1 MDIAYRFSQF
11 GQIFLLRGCR
21 FSNFFLRRRLLTA
34 AGFRRF
40 AANQDNIMKLF
51 AKPQRNRR
59 KNFDA
64 SLSFHGSSVPVP
76 GRKLLTLETKI
87 ILLVWVVVA
96 LSLFTTYILISNK
109 VYEIVEEVMGK
120 NATRIAQVV
129 AQSPAIVESLT
140 SDKQSLEIANWA
152 ALLGEVT
159 KADFV
164 VYDSNGTV
172 RYRSSP
178 KPLVEEVK
186 EDDTLPL
193 EAKDYIFVQQVSQGY
208 FLRATSP
215 ITGPDNRLI
224 GSVAVGISV
233 DSASEALG
241 ESRFTVIFA
250 SYFGLLLGMMGALFL
265 AKNIKDTLFG
275 LEPFAIAR
283 LLQERDAMLQSVRE
297 GIVAIDNKGNV
308 TLVNEEALRVLDME
322 GQRDELLNQPIE
334 LVVPHTRLLNVLE
347 TRTAEYDQEEVLN
360 GTAVVMNRVPVNV
373 DKKTVAAIATFR
385 DRSEIKQMAEE
396 LTGVKNYV
404 EALRSQTHDFMNKLH
419 VILGM
424 VRLKCYDELS
434 EYIARISSEQEEE
447 TDFVAQR
454 IKDPV
459 LAGFW
464 IGKLSRARE
473 LGVYLRLQPDSYMPN
488 LDNIDFTNDLVTL
501 IGNLVDNAMEALQDA
516 DRKRVRLTLTRET
529 DHLYIEVQD
538 SGGGIPAEL
547 QADVFT
553 KGFSTKAANRG
564 FGLALVKKV
573 LERRSGELSLES
585 SPQTG
590 TTFRIKIPY

>member
-1 MDIAYRFSQF
+1 MK
-11 GQIFLLRGCR
+11 
-21 FSNFFLRRRLLTA
+21 FFT
-34 AGFRRF
+34 
-40 AANQDNIMKLF
+40 
-51 AKPQRNRR
+51 KPRQTHR
-59 KNFDA
+59 KNFDD
-64 SLSFHGSSVPVP
+64 SLSFHGSSLPVP

-96 LSLFTTYILISNK
+96 SSLFTTYILISNK

-129 AQSPAIVESLT
+129 AQSPAIIESLAT
-140 SDKQSLEIANWA
+140 DKQSLEIVNWA
-152 ALLGEVT
+152 VLLGEVT

-164 VYDSNGTV
+164 VYDSKGVV

-178 KPLVEEVK
+178 KPLVEEIN

-193 EAKDYIFVQQVSQGY
+193 EAKSYIFVQQVSQGY

-215 ITGPDNRLI
+215 ILGPDNNLI
-224 GSVAVGISV
+224 GTVAVGISV

-250 SYFGLLLGMMGALFL
+250 SYFGLLLGMLGALFL

-297 GIVAIDNKGNV
+297 GIVAIDSKGTV
-308 TLVNEEALRVLDME
+308 TLVNEEALRVLGME
-322 GQRDELLNQPIE
+322 GQREKLLNQPIE
-334 LVVPHTRLLNVLE
+334 SVVPHTRLLNVIAA
-347 TRTAEYDQEEVLN
+347 RTAEYDQEEVLN

-373 DKKTVAAIATFR
+373 EKKTVAAIATFR
-385 DRSEIKQMAEE
+385 DRSEIRQMAEE
-396 LTGVKNYV
+396 LTGVKSYV

-434 EYIARISSEQEEE
+434 DYIARISSEQEEE
-447 TDFVAQR
+447 TDFVVQR

-473 LGVYLRLQPDSYMPN
+473 LGVYLRLHPDSFVPN
-488 LDNIDFTNDLVTL
+488 LDNVDFTNDLVTL
-501 IGNLVDNAMEALQDA
+501 IGNLVDNAMEALQDSV
-516 DRKRVRLTLTRET
+516 RKNVRLTLTHEP
-529 DHLYIEVQD
+529 HLLYIEVQD
-538 SGGGIPAEL
+538 SGAGIPVEL
-547 QADVFT
+547 QSPIFT

-573 LERRSGELSLES
+573 LERRNGVLSLES
-585 SPQTG
+585 SPASG
-590 TTFRIKIPY
+590 TVFRIKIPY

>member
-1 MDIAYRFSQF
+1 
-11 GQIFLLRGCR
+11 
-21 FSNFFLRRRLLTA
+21 
-34 AGFRRF
+34 
-40 AANQDNIMKLF
+40 MKIF
-51 AKPQRNRR
+51 AKPRQVRR

-96 LSLFTTYILISNK
+96 SSLFTTYILISNK

-129 AQSPAIVESLT
+129 AQSPAIIESLT

-152 ALLGEVT
+152 VLLGDVT

-164 VYDSNGTV
+164 VYDNSGAV

-178 KPLVEEVK
+178 KPLVQETK
-186 EDDTLPL
+186 IDDSLPL

-215 ITGPDNRLI
+215 ILGPDNLPI
-224 GSVAVGISV
+224 GTVAVGISV

-297 GIVAIDNKGNV
+297 GIVAIDSKGNV
-308 TLVNEEALRVLDME
+308 TLVNEEALRVLGME
-322 GQRDELLNQPIE
+322 GQGEKLVNHPIE
-334 LVVPHTRLLNVLE
+334 SVVPHTRLLDVIA
-347 TRTAEYDQEEVLN
+347 TKTAEYDQDEVLN
-360 GTAVVMNRVPVNV
+360 GTAVVMNRVPVTV
-373 DKKTVAAIATFR
+373 EKRTVAAIATFR

-424 VRLKCYDELS
+424 VRLKCYDELT

-473 LGVYLRLQPDSYMPN
+473 LGVYLRLQPDSFVPN

-516 DRKRVRLTLTRET
+516 ERKRVKLTLTYET

-538 SGGGIPAEL
+538 SGGGIPTEL
-547 QADVFT
+547 QTSIFE
-553 KGFSTKAANRG
+553 KGFSTKSANRG

-573 LERRSGELSLES
+573 LERRNGRLTLES
-585 SPQTG
+585 SPGQG
-590 TTFRIKIPY
+590 AIFRITIPYKDNEVKNRS

>member
-1 MDIAYRFSQF
+1 
-11 GQIFLLRGCR
+11 
-21 FSNFFLRRRLLTA
+21 
-34 AGFRRF
+34 
-40 AANQDNIMKLF
+40 
-51 AKPQRNRR
+51 
-59 KNFDA
+59 
-64 SLSFHGSSVPVP
+64 
-76 GRKLLTLETKI
+76 
-87 ILLVWVVVA
+87 
-96 LSLFTTYILISNK
+96 
-109 VYEIVEEVMGK
+109 
-120 NATRIAQVV
+120 
-129 AQSPAIVESLT
+129 
-140 SDKQSLEIANWA
+140 
-152 ALLGEVT
+152 
-159 KADFV
+159 
-164 VYDSNGTV
+164 
-172 RYRSSP
+172 
-178 KPLVEEVK
+178 
-186 EDDTLPL
+186 
-193 EAKDYIFVQQVSQGY
+193 
-208 FLRATSP
+208 
-215 ITGPDNRLI
+215 
-224 GSVAVGISV
+224 
-233 DSASEALG
+233 
-241 ESRFTVIFA
+241 
-250 SYFGLLLGMMGALFL
+250 
-265 AKNIKDTLFG
+265 
-275 LEPFAIAR
+275 
-283 LLQERDAMLQSVRE
+283 MLQSVRE

>member
-1 MDIAYRFSQF
+1 MS
-11 GQIFLLRGCR
+11 IF
-21 FSNFFLRRRLLTA
+21 T
-34 AGFRRF
+34 
-40 AANQDNIMKLF
+40 
-51 AKPQRNRR
+51 KPQLNRN

-64 SLSFHGSSVPVP
+64 TLSFHGSSMPAP

-87 ILLVWVVVA
+87 ILLVWAVVA
-96 LSLFTTYILISNK
+96 SSLFTTYILISNK
-109 VYEIVEEVMGK
+109 VYEIVEEIMGK

-129 AQSPAIVESLT
+129 AQSPTIVDSLT
-140 SDKQSLEIANWA
+140 NDKQSAEIANWA

-164 VYDSNGTV
+164 IYDSNRTI

-178 KPLVEEVK
+178 KPLVEGIK
-186 EDDTLPL
+186 EEETLPL

-215 ITGPDNRLI
+215 ILGPDNTLL
-224 GSVAVGISV
+224 GTVAVGISI
-233 DSASEALG
+233 DSATEALG

-250 SYFGLLLGMMGALFL
+250 SYFGLLLGMTGALFL

-297 GIVAIDNKGNV
+297 GIVAIDSKGNV
-308 TLVNEEALRVLDME
+308 TLVNEEALRVLDLE
-322 GQRDELLNQPIE
+322 GQREWLLNRPIE
-334 LVVPHTRLLNVLE
+334 SVVPHTRLLHVIE

-404 EALRSQTHDFMNKLH
+404 EALRSQTHEFMNKLH

-434 EYIARISSEQEEE
+434 EYIARISSEQSEEA
-447 TDFVAQR
+447 DFVAQR

-459 LAGFW
+459 LAGVW

-473 LGVYLRLQPDSYMPN
+473 LGVYLTLRPDSFVPN

-501 IGNLVDNAMEALQDA
+501 IGNLVDNAMEALQES
-516 DRKRVRLTLTRET
+516 DRKRVQLTLTHEP
-529 DHLYIEVQD
+529 DFLYIEVQD
-538 SGGGIPAEL
+538 SGNGIPAEL
-547 QADVFT
+547 RSAIFA
-553 KGFSTKAANRG
+553 KGFSTKSPNRG
-564 FGLALVKKV
+564 FGLALVNKV
-573 LERRSGELSLES
+573 LERRNGDLSLDS
-585 SPQTG
+585 SSSHG

>member
-1 MDIAYRFSQF
+1 MKIFSKPKP
-11 GQIFLLRGCR
+11 
-21 FSNFFLRRRLLTA
+21 
-34 AGFRRF
+34 F
-40 AANQDNIMKLF
+40 APKQAN
-51 AKPQRNRR
+51 P
-59 KNFDA
+59 
-64 SLSFHGSSVPVP
+64 SLSFHGITTTIP
-76 GRKLLTLETKI
+76 GKKLLTLETKI

-96 LSLFTTYILISNK
+96 SSLFTTYILISSK

-129 AQSPAIVESLT
+129 AQSPAIIESLAGQ
-140 SDKQSLEIANWA
+140 KRSLDIENWA
-152 ALLGEVT
+152 VLLGDVT

-164 VYDSNGTV
+164 VYDTEGNV

-178 KPLVEEVK
+178 VPLVEETLK
-186 EDDTLPL
+186 NDETLPL
-193 EAKDYIFVQQVSQGY
+193 EARDYIYVQQISQGY

-215 ITGPDNRLI
+215 VIGPDNTPI
-224 GSVAVGISV
+224 GLVAVGISV

-283 LLQERDAMLQSVRE
+283 LLEERDAMLQSVRE
-297 GIVAIDNKGNV
+297 GIVAIDSAGTI
-308 TLVNEEALRVLDME
+308 TLVNEEALRILDME
-322 GQRDELLNQPIE
+322 ERREELLDQNIDAAI
-334 LVVPHTRLLNVLE
+334 PHTRLMDVINN
-347 TRTAEYDQEEVLN
+347 RSAEYDQEEILN
-360 GTAVVMNRVPVNV
+360 GVAVVMNRVPVIV
-373 DKKTVAAIATFR
+373 SKRTVAVIATFR
-385 DRSEIKQMAEE
+385 DRSEIKQLAEE

-424 VRLKCYDELS
+424 VRLKCYDDLS

-473 LGVYLRLQPDSYMPN
+473 LGVYLSLQSDSHMPD
-488 LDNIDFTNDLVTL
+488 LDNIDFTSDLVTL
-501 IGNLVDNAMEALQDA
+501 IGNLVDNAMEAVQGA
-516 DRKRVRLTLTRET
+516 SRKQVRVKLAYEV
-529 DHLYIEVQD
+529 DHILVEVQD
-538 SGGGIPAEL
+538 SGPGISPEMHNTI
-547 QADVFT
+547 FE
-553 KGFSTKAANRG
+553 KGYSSKANNRG

-573 LERRSGELSLES
+573 LERRSGTISLQS
-585 SPQTG
+585 SAIQG
-590 TTFRIKIPY
+590 TVFLIKIPYNNNEVNNEL

>member
-1 MDIAYRFSQF
+1 
-11 GQIFLLRGCR
+11 
-21 FSNFFLRRRLLTA
+21 
-34 AGFRRF
+34 
-40 AANQDNIMKLF
+40 MKLF
-51 AKPQRNRR
+51 ADPKPIRP
-59 KNFDA
+59 KSFDA
-64 SLSFHGSSVPVP
+64 SMSFHGSSVPVP

-96 LSLFTTYILISNK
+96 SSLFTTYILITNK

-120 NATRIAQVV
+120 NAARIAQVV
-129 AQSPAIVESLT
+129 AHSPAIVESLSNGT
-140 SDKQSLEIANWA
+140 HSLEIANWA
-152 ALLGEVT
+152 ALMGQVT
-159 KADFV
+159 KADFI
-164 VYDSNGTV
+164 VYDNRGTV

-178 KPLVEEVK
+178 NPLPEESLQE
-186 EDDTLPL
+186 EDPRLL
-193 EAKDYIFVQQVSQGY
+193 EARDYIFVQQVSQGY
-208 FLRATSP
+208 FLRSTSP
-215 ITGPDNRLI
+215 ILGLDGSQI

-250 SYFGLLLGMMGALFL
+250 SYFGLILGMMGALFL

-275 LEPFAIAR
+275 LEPIAIAR

-297 GIVAIDNKGNV
+297 GIVAIDKAGNI

-322 GQRDELLNQPIE
+322 GQREKLLDQPIE
-334 LVVPHTRLLNVLE
+334 SVVPHTRLLDVIKSK
-347 TRTAEYDQEEVLN
+347 TAEYDQEEILN
-360 GTAVVMNRVPVNV
+360 GTAVVMNRVPVTVEQN
-373 DKKTVAAIATFR
+373 TVAAIATFR

-419 VILGM
+419 VIMGM
-424 VRLKCYDELS
+424 VRLKCYDELV

-473 LGVYLRLQPDSYMPN
+473 LGVYLRLQPDSFVPN

-501 IGNLVDNAMEALQDA
+501 IGNLVDNAMEALQDSS
-516 DRKRVRLTLTRET
+516 RKQVKLSLTHNDNQLF
-529 DHLYIEVQD
+529 IEVQD
-538 SGGGIPAEL
+538 SGAGIPLDL
-547 QADVFT
+547 QAMIFE
-553 KGFSTKAANRG
+553 KGFSTKSANRG

-573 LERRSGELSLES
+573 LERRNGLIKLDS
-585 SPQTG
+585 SPTQG
-590 TTFRIKIPY
+590 TIFSVTIPYKE

>member
-1 MDIAYRFSQF
+1 
-11 GQIFLLRGCR
+11 
-21 FSNFFLRRRLLTA
+21 
-34 AGFRRF
+34 
-40 AANQDNIMKLF
+40 MKIF

-224 GSVAVGISV
+224 GTVAVGISV

-334 LVVPHTRLLNVLE
+334 SVVPHTRLLNVLE

-473 LGVYLRLQPDSYMPN
+473 LGVYLRLQPDSFMPN

-516 DRKRVRLTLTRET
+516 ERKRVRLTLTRET
-529 DHLYIEVQD
+529 DHLFIEVQD

>member
-21 FSNFFLRRRLLTA
+21 FCNFFLRRRLLTA

-40 AANQDNIMKLF
+40 AANEDNIMKIF

-224 GSVAVGISV
+224 GTVAVGISV

-297 GIVAIDNKGNV
+297 GIVAIDNKGTV

>member
-1 MDIAYRFSQF
+1 
-11 GQIFLLRGCR
+11 
-21 FSNFFLRRRLLTA
+21 
-34 AGFRRF
+34 
-40 AANQDNIMKLF
+40 
-51 AKPQRNRR
+51 
-59 KNFDA
+59 
-64 SLSFHGSSVPVP
+64 
-76 GRKLLTLETKI
+76 
-87 ILLVWVVVA
+87 
-96 LSLFTTYILISNK
+96 
-109 VYEIVEEVMGK
+109 MGK

-224 GSVAVGISV
+224 GTVAVGISV

-297 GIVAIDNKGNV
+297 GIVAIDNKGTV

-334 LVVPHTRLLNVLE
+334 SVVPHTRLLNVLE

>member
-1 MDIAYRFSQF
+1 
-11 GQIFLLRGCR
+11 
-21 FSNFFLRRRLLTA
+21 
-34 AGFRRF
+34 
-40 AANQDNIMKLF
+40 MKLF

-224 GSVAVGISV
+224 GKVAGGISV
-233 DSASEALG
+233 ASASEALG

-334 LVVPHTRLLNVLE
+334 SVVPHTRLLNVLE

>member
-1 MDIAYRFSQF
+1 
-11 GQIFLLRGCR
+11 
-21 FSNFFLRRRLLTA
+21 
-34 AGFRRF
+34 
-40 AANQDNIMKLF
+40 MKLF

-96 LSLFTTYILISNK
+96 FSLFTTYILISNK

-224 GSVAVGISV
+224 GTVAVGISV

-334 LVVPHTRLLNVLE
+334 SVVPHTRLLNVLE

-473 LGVYLRLQPDSYMPN
+473 LGVYLRLQPDSFMPN

-516 DRKRVRLTLTRET
+516 ERKRVRLTLTRET
-529 DHLYIEVQD
+529 AHLFIEVQD

-547 QADVFT
+547 QSDVFT

>member
-1 MDIAYRFSQF
+1 MN
-11 GQIFLLRGCR
+11 IF
-21 FSNFFLRRRLLTA
+21 T
-34 AGFRRF
+34 
-40 AANQDNIMKLF
+40 
-51 AKPQRNRR
+51 KPRPVHR

-64 SLSFHGSSVPVP
+64 SLSFHGNSMPVP
-76 GRKLLTLETKI
+76 GRKWLTLETKI

-96 LSLFTTYILISNK
+96 SSLFTTYILISNK

-129 AQSPAIVESLT
+129 AQSPAIIESLT
-140 SDKQSLEIANWA
+140 NDKQSLEISNWA
-152 ALLGEVT
+152 VLLGEVT
-159 KADFV
+159 KADFA
-164 VYDSNGTV
+164 VYDSNGIV
-172 RYRSSP
+172 RYRSST
-178 KPLVEEVK
+178 KPLVEEIK

-193 EAKDYIFVQQVSQGY
+193 EAKSYIFVQQISQGY

-215 ITGPDNRLI
+215 ILGPDNNLI
-224 GSVAVGISV
+224 GTVAVGISI
-233 DSASEALG
+233 DSASEAFA
-241 ESRFTVIFA
+241 ESRVTVIFA
-250 SYFGLLLGMMGALFL
+250 SYFGLLLGMLGALFL

-297 GIVAIDNKGNV
+297 GIVAIDSKGTV

-322 GQRDELLNQPIE
+322 GQREKLLNQPIE
-334 LVVPHTRLLNVLE
+334 SVVPNTRLLNVIA
-347 TRTAEYDQEEVLN
+347 TRTAEYDQEEILN
-360 GTAVVMNRVPVNV
+360 GIAVVMNRVPVNV
-373 DKKTVAAIATFR
+373 EKKTVAAIATFR
-385 DRSEIKQMAEE
+385 DRSEVKQMAEE
-396 LTGVKNYV
+396 LTGVKGYV

-434 EYIARISSEQEEE
+434 EYIARISSEQEEQ
-447 TDFVAQR
+447 TDFVVQR

-473 LGVYLRLQPDSYMPN
+473 LGVYLSLQSDSHMPD

-501 IGNLVDNAMEALQDA
+501 IGNLIDNAMEAVQGAAKKMVQVKLVYELNYIFVEVHDTGPGIS
-516 DRKRVRLTLTRET
+516 LEMRET
-529 DHLYIEVQD
+529 
-538 SGGGIPAEL
+538 
-547 QADVFT
+547 VFK
-553 KGFSTKAANRG
+553 KGYSTKADNRG

-573 LERRSGELSLES
+573 LERLGGTISL
-585 SPQTG
+585 QTSALQG
-590 TTFRIKIPY
+590 TVFQIKIPYE